1 MTTQQDRRSRE
12 TVRRTS
18 RHRETGKPEDHRR
31 DAAAESSA
39 AKHRRFAGGA
49 PAAQQGPSDAYSE
62 GPSLL
67 SGTALLSGVVPTGAA
82 VGTRSTD
89 TDGLAPG
96 PFGED
101 DTPQRRHVRVV
112 ATPAEDHVLLEEER
126 RSSRVPGPLVVEGG
140 AVSVGQ

>member
-1 MTTQQDRRSRE
+1 MTTQQGRRNRE

-18 RHRETGKPEDHRR
+18 RRRETGKPDDHRR

-49 PAAQQGPSDAYSE
+49 PAAQQSPSDAYSE
-62 GPSLL
+62 GLSLL
-67 SGTALLSGVVPTGAA
+67 SGAVSTGETGAA

-96 PFGED
+96 PSVKM
-101 DTPQRRHVRVV
+101 TP
-112 ATPAEDHVLLEEER
+112 
-126 RSSRVPGPLVVEGG
+126 RSGG
-140 AVSVGQ
+140 TSE

>member
-1 MTTQQDRRSRE
+1 MTTQQDRRNRE

-18 RHRETGKPEDHRR
+18 RHRETGKPENHRR

-67 SGTALLSGVVPTGAA
+67 SGDAVRGAA

-96 PFGED
+96 PSVKI
-101 DTPQRRHVRVV
+101 TP
-112 ATPAEDHVLLEEER
+112 
-126 RSSRVPGPLVVEGG
+126 RSGG
-140 AVSVGQ
+140 TSE

>member
-1 MTTQQDRRSRE
+1 MTTQQDRRNRE

-18 RHRETGKPEDHRR
+18 RHRETGQPEDHRR

-67 SGTALLSGVVPTGAA
+67 SGEPSLLSGEA

-96 PFGED
+96 PSVKM
-101 DTPQRRHVRVV
+101 TP
-112 ATPAEDHVLLEEER
+112 
-126 RSSRVPGPLVVEGG
+126 RSGG
-140 AVSVGQ
+140 TSE

>member
-1 MTTQQDRRSRE
+1 MTTQQDRRNRE

-39 AKHRRFAGGA
+39 TKHRRFAGGA

-67 SGTALLSGVVPTGAA
+67 SGEA

-96 PFGED
+96 PSVKM
-101 DTPQRRHVRVV
+101 TP
-112 ATPAEDHVLLEEER
+112 
-126 RSSRVPGPLVVEGG
+126 RSGG
-140 AVSVGQ
+140 TSE